1 MNISYILS
9 KENKWEPIKE
19 NIKGI
24 VLGKADHKTYT
35 EYKIY
40 PATDQSKFFK
50 LHLIDISVF
59 RFTETRKIFLNCEYL
74 NEYIVEYN
82 NSDNENELLD
92 KSISESFYRHIEWLR
107 IKSKDTFRFELENK
121 LTKEEIVTVREPI
134 LELLRRLTQ

>member
-9 KENKWEPIKE
+9 RENKWEPIKE
-19 NIKGI
+19 NMKGI
-24 VLGKADHKTYT
+24 VLSRASHRTYID
-35 EYKIY
+35 YKIY

-50 LHLIDISVF
+50 LHLICISVF

-82 NSDNENELLD
+82 NSDNENYLLE

-107 IKSKDTFRFELENK
+107 IKSKDLIRVELENK
-121 LTKEEIVTVREPI
+121 LDEEEIINVREPI
-134 LELLRRLTQ
+134 LQLLRRLIQ